1 MVFEQEVSFRINRAK
16 KKGLRAKIS
25 QNGQFLLIKIFLN
38 ANFSSA
44 WIVGRLHH
52 TISESSGPDCS
63 DEVSS
68 RASHDK
74 FTVIIEQN
82 DIRLVECQPV
92 KKSL

>member
-1 MVFEQEVSFRINRAK
+1 MVFEQEVSFRVNRPK

-44 WIVGRLHH
+44 WIVGRLPH

-68 RASHDK
+68 SLPMIHAEEK
-74 FTVIIEQN
+74 LAFE
-82 DIRLVECQPV
+82 DIFIS
-92 KKSL
+92 KNF